1 MSESGGRGESF
12 TSPPQPGPAMDD
24 VYKLREYG
32 KHSVVAFQTTSL
44 MNPLEVE
51 RLRADL
57 VRLVD
62 EEKRTLLVLD
72 FRRVQFVSSQVVGI
86 ILTLKKKVSAAPGG
100 KLVLCGVAPRLI
112 ELLKIS
118 RLDRILTIKETRKEA
133 IQE

>member
-1 MSESGGRGESF
+1 
-12 TSPPQPGPAMDD
+12 MDD

-32 KHSVVAFQTTSL
+32 KHSVIAFQTSSL
-44 MNPLEVE
+44 MNPMEVE

-72 FRRVQFVSSQVVGI
+72 FRRVQFFSSQVIGV
-86 ILTLKKKVSAAPGG
+86 ILTLNKKLSAAPDG
-100 KLVLCGVAPRLI
+100 KLILCGVAPQLV

-118 RLDRILTIKETRKEA
+118 RLDRLLTIKADRKEA
-133 IQE
+133 IQG